1 MYEQPFNPYAA
12 NLAAVKNCLSRPK
25 VLVLGIL
32 YIVSGVLGV
41 INTILINANTNLI
54 AQTVFSYLE
63 SYGISM
69 GSAND
74 AIGSLN
80 SNISASTIMSAAVSA
95 IITLLFAAGF
105 ILMYVKSRSLSPEAS
120 PKSGVT
126 ILYVFAVISLVL
138 TILGVIG
145 AVIVVLLFSY
155 LFIAQTSDSGSS
167 ESVVQS
173 LETTYGVTSGA
184 ITAVLI
190 ILGVIVLLA
199 IAYALFIAINRVRFY
214 GSVRNSMQS
223 IELENK
229 GASPYGAA
237 CVINAIFTALSL
249 TNTCAIYSAL
259 TSSRVYSP
267 LVTLFVI
274 SLLSTVL
281 SAVMLIVEAS
291 IAFSYK
297 KHIDNIKYGYSNAGD
312 QGFQPGIPYDAR
324 ANGGYGRNSGA
335 HFADSSP
342 RRDVYSVDQSRQGVN
357 PYNDGFSDAA
367 SPQRQ
372 SAPPVCPFCGAP
384 DDGSTFCSNCGAKLK

>member
-32 YIVSGVLGV
+32 YIVSAVLGV
-41 INTILINANTNLI
+41 IYTLLINANTNLI

-105 ILMYVKSRSLSPEAS
+105 ILMYVKSRNLSPESS

-155 LFIAQTSDSGSS
+155 LFIAQTSGSGSS

-237 CVINAIFTALSL
+237 CVINAIFTAFSI
-249 TNTCAIYSAL
+249 TGMFTIFSVL
-259 TSSRVYSP
+259 TSSHVYTP
-267 LVTLFVI
+267 IVTIFVI
-274 SLLSTVL
+274 SLLNTVL
-281 SAVMLIVEAS
+281 SAVMLIVEAA

-297 KHIDNIKYGYSNAGD
+297 KHIDNIKFGYSDAGD
-312 QGFQPGIPYDAR
+312 QGFHPGIPYDAR
-324 ANGGYGRNSGA
+324 ANGGYGRNSGT